1 MMSAYSRGA
10 DKADALRQAM
20 LMLAQDKRRGHPAF
34 WAPFVVVG
42 DTRGR

>member
-1 MMSAYSRGA
+1 MRNAYSRGA

-20 LMLAQDKRRGHPAF
+20 LMLTQDSRRAHPAF

-42 DTRGR
+42 DTRSR